1 MSARARIRRRW
12 RAFIR
17 PGGGRAFSSQSLLQ
31 FCQQALPTRH
41 SPRVR
46 PSAGH
51 HTERKRFQISRLK
64 RSCWCLRP
72 RCCSHQQA
80 RNGQARTARGSH
92 PHRPAKLC
100 TPNTTSG
107 QLRPSTSR
115 LTARPGR
122 PGRAALC
129 ERGGVETDR
138 TPGCASNHMQATSRH
153 HTRSHPVPNASRRV
167 AARSGPHGFAR
178 GRGVTHIVPPT
189 AWQMW
194 PFLGWPQMPHL
205 YFERPVLFFSAA
217 LDIVQPRPSP
227 NCSRAGCSRPPR
239 AGPITAAGL
248 AGGTA
253 AGRR

>member
-1 MSARARIRRRW
+1 VSARARIRRRW

-51 HTERKRFQISRLK
+51 HAERKRFQISRLK

-100 TPNTTSG
+100 TPNTASG

-115 LTARPGR
+115 LPARPGR
-122 PGRAALC
+122 EALC
-129 ERGGVETDR
+129 ERGGVPTG
-138 TPGCASNHMQATSRH
+138 PQAAQAITYRLQAAD
-153 HTRSHPVPNASRRV
+153 TLAASRCPTR
-167 AARSGPHGFAR
+167 AAAWQHAR
-178 GRGVTHIVPPT
+178 GRMGSREGAGSRT
-189 AWQMW
+189 
-194 PFLGWPQMPHL
+194 LCL
-205 YFERPVLFFSAA
+205 R
-217 LDIVQPRPSP
+217 QPGRYGPSW
-227 NCSRAGCSRPPR
+227 
-239 AGPITAAGL
+239 
-248 AGGTA
+248 
-253 AGRR
+253 AGRRCRTCTLSGRCCSFPQRSTLFNSALRLTARGLGAPGPPALVK